1 VSPDDTVKI
10 VCDRCCSHVCDGH
23 EICAADGEEPV
34 AELNHC
40 AGEPLQHSELATSR
54 DDFSTQLKDRS
65 VVFVEF
71 IDGHGSSPVGLGE
84 PRLWRRCAVLEA

>member
-1 VSPDDTVKI
+1 MSPDDTVTI

-23 EICAADGEEPV
+23 EICAADGDEPV

-71 IDGHGSSPVGLGE
+71 ISILIDIDYFSFRGVLVGNWGN
-84 PRLWRRCAVLEA
+84 